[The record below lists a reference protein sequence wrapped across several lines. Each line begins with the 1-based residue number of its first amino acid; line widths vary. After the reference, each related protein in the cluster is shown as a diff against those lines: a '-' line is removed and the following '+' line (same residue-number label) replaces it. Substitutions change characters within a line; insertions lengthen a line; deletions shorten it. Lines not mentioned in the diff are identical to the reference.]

1 MFHSHLRVSVKV
13 EGGDHTVCCVSS
25 VPFSLQSPNS
35 LEFLVTLAAVAMEMT
50 QSFHPG
56 YLVAVTDEASS

>member
-1 MFHSHLRVSVKV
+1 M
-13 EGGDHTVCCVSS
+13 SS

-35 LEFLVTLAAVAMEMT
+35 LEFLVTLATVAMEMT

>member
-1 MFHSHLRVSVKV
+1 MKV
-13 EGGDHTVCCVSS
+13 EGGDPTVCCVSS

-35 LEFLVTLAAVAMEMT
+35 SEFLVTLAAVAMEMT